1 LIATTQV
8 FTQPP
13 GEDGSAKLDIFMP
26 LWAIAASTG
35 TSALHP
41 LDLAIIGAYLAAV
54 VGIGVWVG
62 RGQRT
67 TKDYFLG
74 DRSLPWLA
82 VLLSIVATET
92 STVTVLSVPG
102 KAYASGG
109 DLRFLQITFGYILGR
124 TVVVAILLP
133 LYFRGE
139 PFTAYEVLQRRFGKT
154 SRRATSL
161 LFLITRTLADALRLY
176 LSALVLAAAVN
187 IELPTAILM
196 VGVVTLFYTYIG
208 GVKSVIWNDCVQFTI
223 YILGACLAL
232 RELIVGLPGG
242 FTEFQS
248 FAAEHHKFT
257 VFDFDWSLLKPTMTF
272 WAGLIGG
279 AFLTA
284 ATHGTDQLTVQRLL
298 AAKSQRGAAVA
309 LVASGV
315 VVCAQF
321 ALFLLIGVA
330 LAAYFTAFPSGADQ
344 IKTSDQAFAYFI
356 VHHLR
361 PGLVGLLLAAVF
373 SAAMSV
379 LSGSLNS
386 SATALVNDFIM
397 PLSRGGMSE
406 STKLRV
412 SRAATCVFGVLQMSI
427 ALLAYWRGAE
437 RNVVDQ
443 VLSIAAFTSG
453 PMLGL
458 YLLAVLTPRVKER
471 AALGGFLA
479 GLALLSYIKFSPT
492 PWWPEALH
500 WPWATELYYPWYAV
514 FGSLFTLAVGLLLSF
529 TRLNAHTQST
539 TP

>member
-1 LIATTQV
+1 MPVLAATT
-8 FTQPP
+8 
-13 GEDGSAKLDIFMP
+13 S
-26 LWAIAASTG
+26 LWETTLS
-35 TSALHP
+35 P
-41 LDLAIIGAYLAAV
+41 LDVAIIGVYLLAV

-74 DRSLPWLA
+74 DRSLPWFA

-102 KAYASGG
+102 KAYAPGG

-176 LSALVLAAAVN
+176 LSALVLQAAVG
-187 IELPTAILM
+187 ISMPASILM
-196 VGVVTLFYTYIG
+196 VGLITLLYTYIG

-223 YILGACLAL
+223 YIVGACLAL

-242 FTEFQS
+242 FQEFQTY
-248 FAAEHHKFT
+248 AAEHHKFT
-257 VFDFDWSLLKPTMTF
+257 VLDFDWSLLKPTMTF

-279 AFLTA
+279 GFLTA

-298 AAKSQRGAAVA
+298 TARSQRGAAAA
-309 LVASGV
+309 LILSGV
-315 VVCAQF
+315 VVCLQF
-321 ALFLLIGVA
+321 LLFLLIGVG
-330 LAAYFTAFPSGADQ
+330 LAAFFAAYPQGADQ
-344 IKTSDQAFAYFI
+344 IQSSDQAFAHFI

-397 PLSRGGMSE
+397 PLSRGSMSE
-406 STKLRV
+406 ARKLHI
-412 SRAATCVFGVLQMSI
+412 SRAATAVFGLLQMGI

-458 YLLAVLTPRVKER
+458 YLLAVLTPRVNER

-479 GLALLSYIKFSPT
+479 GLVLLSYFKFSPLA
-492 PWWPEALH
+492 WWPSALR
-500 WPWATELYYPWYAV
+500 WPWDAELYYPWYAV
-514 FGSLFTLAVGLLLSF
+514 FGSLFTLAVGWLLSF
-529 TRLNAHTQST
+529 TPLNSRGEPTAH
-539 TP
+539 